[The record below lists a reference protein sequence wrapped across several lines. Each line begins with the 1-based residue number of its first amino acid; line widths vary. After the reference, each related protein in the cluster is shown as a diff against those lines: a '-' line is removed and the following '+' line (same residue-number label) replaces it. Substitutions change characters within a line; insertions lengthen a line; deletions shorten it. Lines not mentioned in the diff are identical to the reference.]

1 MKKLVT
7 VIVVLCFAVCTA
19 FADTGKV
26 EKLQSEIQQLNK
38 QISELKK
45 TVELQKAEIT
55 RLKTLCQRNG
65 IDLSPKKR
73 SEKPTQ
79 SAIGQ
84 PMFGVFLGETLD
96 SLKKRFRVS
105 QSTFTFENEDHP
117 GKIWNVQNNNANVK
131 QLLIYTFDNN
141 IYTIDIRFRDGSRSN
156 YEAIKS
162 QLEKKY
168 KSEDKGGISGAMFG
182 EGVFE
187 PVIDGVEVK
196 IKLNHDT
203 GFMEDDKLDLSYTH
217 TPLSQ
222 KVYEEIQRRKAS
234 KIGSE
239 L

>member
-1 MKKLVT
+1 MKNVFTILVL
-7 VIVVLCFAVCTA
+7 LCLAVCTA

-26 EKLQSEIQQLNK
+26 EKLQTEIRNLNK
-38 QISELKK
+38 QISKLQK
-45 TVELQKAEIT
+45 TMELQRAEIE
-55 RLKTLCQRNG
+55 RLKTLCQENR
-65 IDLSPKKR
+65 IALSPKKR
-73 SEKPTQ
+73 IKKPTQ
-79 SAIGQ
+79 SAINK

-105 QSTFTFENEDHP
+105 QSTLYFENKDHP
-117 GKIWNVQNNNANVK
+117 GKIWSVQNDNPNVK
-131 QLLIYTFDNN
+131 QLLVYTFDNN
-141 IYTIDIRFRDGSRSN
+141 IYTIDIRFTDGSRSN

-203 GFMEDDKLDLSYTH
+203 GFMEDDKLELSYTH
-217 TPLSQ
+217 APLSQ
-222 KVYEEIQRRKAS
+222 KVYEEIQRRKAR

>member
-1 MKKLVT
+1 MNKLIT
-7 VIVVLCFAVCTA
+7 AFVVLCFAVCTT

-26 EKLQSEIQQLNK
+26 EKLQSEIRLLNK

-45 TVELQKAEIT
+45 TVELQKAEID
-55 RLKTLCQRNG
+55 RLKTLCQRYG
-65 IDLSPKKR
+65 IDISPENK

-79 SAIGQ
+79 SAISQ
-84 PMFGVFLGETLD
+84 PMFGIFLGETLD

-105 QSTFTFENEDHP
+105 QSTFAFENEDHP
-117 GKIWNVQNNNANVK
+117 GKIWSVQNNNQNVK
-131 QLLIYTFDNN
+131 QLLVYTFNN
-141 IYTIDIRFRDGSRSN
+141 YIYTIDVRFADGSRSN
-156 YEAIKS
+156 YEAIKK
-162 QLEKKY
+162 QLENKY
-168 KSEDKGGISGAMFG
+168 KSEDKGGVTGAMFG

-187 PVIDGVEVK
+187 PVIDGVQLK
-196 IKLNHDT
+196 IKLNHDI

-217 TPLSQ
+217 APLSQ

>member
-1 MKKLVT
+1 MNGT
-7 VIVVLCFAVCTA
+7 CSCFAVCTA
-19 FADTGKV
+19 LADAGKV

-38 QISELKK
+38 QICELKK
-45 TVELQKAEIT
+45 TVELQRAEIK
-55 RLKTLCQRNG
+55 RLENLCRRSG
-65 IDLSPKKR
+65 IDVSPKKII
-73 SEKPTQ
+73 EKPTQ
-79 SAIGQ
+79 SAISQ
-84 PMFGVFLGETLD
+84 PMFGIFLGETLD

-117 GKIWNVQNNNANVK
+117 SKIWSVQNNNVNVK
-131 QLLIYTFDNN
+131 QLLVYTFDNY

-162 QLEKKY
+162 QLGKKY
-168 KSEDKGGISGAMFG
+168 KSEDKGGISGAIFG

-187 PVIDGVEVK
+187 AVIDGVEIK

-203 GFMEDDKLDLSYTH
+203 GFMEDDKLELSYVH